1 MPHLCVVLLCPVSQ
15 VVDVSL
21 EDGRVRAN
29 LQDERKIVVQD
40 IVSETTDEL
49 DFRDKVIK
57 ASLGEGWGAEG
68 GVGRFQTLIKDRQL
82 DSCMKDS
89 KKGIK
94 GGIRYLSPFQF

>member
-1 MPHLCVVLLCPVSQ
+1 MSISWTADGTALAGAGGNGAICFAQ
-15 VVDVSL
+15 VVDISL

-57 ASLGEGWGAEG
+57 ASLGEP
-68 GVGRFQTLIKDRQL
+68 V
-82 DSCMKDS
+82 
-89 KKGIK
+89 
-94 GGIRYLSPFQF
+94 